1 MGSCIICGTDV
12 DGVVCASHEEDVF
25 FRFTGNHPGQL
36 TVGRFYEGT
45 VDGFADFGV
54 FVDIGERVTGLL
66 HRSKLDKRLESL
78 DWEAGETVFVQ
89 VKGVQDNG
97 NVDLGWSIRQSPR
110 EFRGEGVQTP
120 DGDHLPEETDE
131 FEGNEA
137 PGDTEAD
144 GSERAT
150 PAEPDEP
157 VHGTGEPEESAAAPD
172 EPTET
177 ADGGG
182 GSVAVH
188 RQEPRTGLEE
198 VSRVEAASLE
208 SAVGERVRVEGRIEG
223 VRQTS
228 GPTVF
233 TLRDETGSVECAA
246 FVEAGVRA
254 YPDVEEG
261 DVVALVG
268 DVERHQGSIQVET
281 EALTPLDG
289 EEASSVVSRLDG
301 ARDAAAAPESTTLLT
316 DEDPVAAVGDTV
328 VEAATAIRRAILDSR
343 PIVVRHTATADGYV
357 AGAAI
362 ERAVLPLVRE
372 HHEREDAQYHYFDRH
387 PLDGESYGMD
397 AATGDLTHMLTDRER
412 HDEKLPLVV
421 LVAAGGTRE
430 SADGIGLLDVYG
442 VDRLVIDAGRIDD
455 AVAERVETV
464 LTGEGVTT
472 TALAANVAA
481 VVDDGARGDLA
492 HLPAVSYWESV
503 PEVYAELAAE
513 AGYDEGG
520 LRELREAVALEA
532 YYQAYEDKRELISDL
547 LFGDDDGVRGLASH
561 VSEQFRVKLESELE
575 TARPNVE
582 VHDREGLHVAS
593 LDTDAYTHRFDFPP
607 TSLLLDALFREL
619 RDEEPFVL
627 LGLDESELRIRS
639 TEELDVG
646 ALAERVEERVPDAG
660 LAVRGTRHGRLEFLI
675 GRRDAVHEATLSA
688 ISEVIQVQRA

>member
-1 MGSCIICGTDV
+1 MGSCIICGTAV
-12 DGVVCASHEEDVF
+12 DGIVCQSHEEDVF
-25 FRFTGNHPGQL
+25 FRFTGNRPDQL

-54 FVDIGERVTGLL
+54 FVDIGDRVTGLL

-78 DWEAGETVFVQ
+78 DWEPGETVFVQ
-89 VKGVQDNG
+89 VMGVQNNG
-97 NVDLGWSIRQSPR
+97 NIDLGWSIRQSPR
-110 EFRGEGVQTP
+110 EFRGEGIQTP
-120 DGDHLPEETDE
+120 EGDHLPEED
-131 FEGNEA
+131 
-137 PGDTEAD
+137 
-144 GSERAT
+144 
-150 PAEPDEP
+150 AEP
-157 VHGTGEPEESAAAPD
+157 EPESEPEPEVDQTETESEAEP
-172 EPTET
+172 EPTQGTEVSGEEPERT
-177 ADGGG
+177 PPEAVDGGG

-188 RQEPRTGLEE
+188 RSEPTTGLED

-254 YPDVEEG
+254 YPEREEG
-261 DVVALVG
+261 DLVALVG
-268 DVERHQGSIQVET
+268 DVEHHQGSVQIET
-281 EALTPLDG
+281 ETLASLDE
-289 EEASSVVSRLDG
+289 EEASAVVSRLDG
-301 ARDAAAAPESTTLLT
+301 ARDAAAAPESTALLA
-316 DEDPVAAVGDTV
+316 DEDPVDGASDTV
-328 VEAATAIRRAILDSR
+328 VEAATAIRRAVFDSR

-372 HHEREDAQYHYFDRH
+372 HHDREDAQYHYFDRH
-387 PLDGESYGMD
+387 PLDGESYGMG
-397 AATGDLTHMLTDRER
+397 AATGDLTHMLSDRER

-421 LVAAGGTRE
+421 LVAAGGTAE

-442 VDRLVIDAGRIDD
+442 VDRIVIDAGRIDD

-464 LTGEGVTT
+464 LTGEELTT

-481 VVDDGARGDLA
+481 VVNDAVREDLS
-492 HLPAVSYWESV
+492 HLPAVSYWETA
-503 PEVYAELAAE
+503 PEAYAALAAE
-513 AGYDEGG
+513 AGYDEEG
-520 LRELREAVALEA
+520 LRELREAVTLEA

-547 LFGDDDGVRGLASH
+547 LFENDDGVRGLASH
-561 VSEQFRVKLESELE
+561 VAEQFRVKLDTELD

-582 VHDREGLHVAS
+582 EHEVGGLRVAS

-639 TEELDVG
+639 SEGLDVE

-660 LAVRGTRHGRLEFLI
+660 LTVRGTRHGRLEFLI
-675 GRRDAVHEATLSA
+675 GRREAVHEATVAALSDVLHVPQA
-688 ISEVIQVQRA
+688 

>member
-1 MGSCIICGTDV
+1 MGSCIICGTAV
-12 DGVVCASHEEDVF
+12 DGIVCQSHEEDVF
-25 FRFTGNHPGQL
+25 FRFTGNRPDQL

-54 FVDIGERVTGLL
+54 FVDIGDRVTGLL

-78 DWEAGETVFVQ
+78 DWEPGETVFVQ
-89 VKGVQDNG
+89 VMGVQNNG
-97 NVDLGWSIRQSPR
+97 NIDLGWSIRQSPR

-120 DGDHLPEETDE
+120 EGDHLPEED
-131 FEGNEA
+131 
-137 PGDTEAD
+137 
-144 GSERAT
+144 
-150 PAEPDEP
+150 AEP
-157 VHGTGEPEESAAAPD
+157 EPESEPEPEVDQRETESEAEP
-172 EPTET
+172 EPTQGTEVSGEEPERT
-177 ADGGG
+177 PPEAVDGGG

-188 RQEPRTGLEE
+188 RSEPTTGLED
-198 VSRVEAASLE
+198 VSRVEAASLV

-223 VRQTS
+223 IRQTS

-254 YPDVEEG
+254 YPERDEG
-261 DVVALVG
+261 DLVTLVG
-268 DVERHQGSIQVET
+268 DVERHQGSVQIET
-281 EALTPLDG
+281 ETLESLDD
-289 EEASSVVSRLDG
+289 EEASTVVSRLDG
-301 ARDAAAAPESTTLLT
+301 ARDAAAAPESDALLAE
-316 DEDPVAAVGDTV
+316 DDPVERASDTV
-328 VEAATAIRRAILDSR
+328 VEAATAIRRAVFDSR

-372 HHEREDAQYHYFDRH
+372 HHDREDAQYHYFDRH
-387 PLDGESYGMD
+387 PLDGESYGMG
-397 AATGDLTHMLTDRER
+397 AATGDLTHMLSDRER

-421 LVAAGGTRE
+421 LVAAGGTAE

-442 VDRLVIDAGRIDD
+442 VDRIVIDAGRIDD

-464 LTGEGVTT
+464 LTGEDLTT

-481 VVDDGARGDLA
+481 VVNDAVREDLS
-492 HLPAVSYWESV
+492 HLPAVSYWEAV
-503 PEVYAELAAE
+503 PEVYAALATE
-513 AGYDEGG
+513 AGYDEEG

-547 LFGDDDGVRGLASH
+547 LFENDDGVRGLASH
-561 VSEQFRVKLESELE
+561 VAEQFRVKLDTELE

-582 VHDREGLHVAS
+582 DHDVDGLRVAS

-619 RDEEPFVL
+619 REEEPFVL

-639 TEELDVG
+639 SEDLDVE
-646 ALAERVEERVPDAG
+646 ALAERVRERVPDAG
-660 LAVRGTRHGRLEFLI
+660 LTVRGTRHGRLEFLV
-675 GRRDAVHEATLSA
+675 GRRDAVHEATVSALSD
-688 ISEVIQVQRA
+688 VLRAPQA